1 MGKRADYKKASSWE
15 CAFCDYSWK
24 CRKGH
29 PCGVYKKTAKKFR
42 KYKGRERASRY
53 FAEEE

>member
-1 MGKRADYKKASSWE
+1 MGKQTDYKKSSSFE

-29 PCGVYKKTAKKFR
+29 PCGVYKKTVKKVK
-42 KYKGRERASRY
+42 KYKGRKQKYLRIT
-53 FAEEE
+53 EEE